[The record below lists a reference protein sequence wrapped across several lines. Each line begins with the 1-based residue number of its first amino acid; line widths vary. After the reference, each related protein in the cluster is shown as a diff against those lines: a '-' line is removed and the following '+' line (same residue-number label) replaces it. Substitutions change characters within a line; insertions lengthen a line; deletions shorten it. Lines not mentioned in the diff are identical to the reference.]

1 MTQIKANTLK
11 NYWIIDI
18 SKNFSLTEEIREKIG
33 IPYSITDDDIMYHV
47 SIDVD
52 SAYANSIYINTT
64 KVSDIENFKF
74 DTSDKLMYISV
85 SPLVTSEF
93 NVKLSVSPYCERLRD
108 MYDVNSDGSVNSAD
122 VTTIYNYIEN
132 GEKSGIPK
140 SKADVNDD
148 GIVNT
153 SDVQAVYNY
162 ILNGGTVITT
172 ITFNLS
178 FKPCKAD
185 ISNPNYGR
193 ADNMMSQNTSYAI
206 LRVNPKLTGN
216 IKLVVDSDENI
227 FLDTFKTSET
237 LSQKRFRK
245 IKINP
250 DGYYGKSVMSFMKS
264 VPSTDFYRVEQKC
277 YTMFSTTQSYE
288 SQYYDTY
295 NYGVRTNGDRLYAEN
310 FSYLAPLKINETM
323 PDFFLIFKVD
333 VNTESDA
340 LNDTAKFNYFLRHGK
355 LVKSFDFRINT
366 TLGTYI
372 RKIYDNAKDVPGDIF
387 VAYDTKNY
395 NKFNGISIDRG
406 TVTSCYESVFSEI
419 DNTNQVALNDFYTLG
434 FERNR
439 LVSKDIINFE
449 FMFDD
454 PDSEMFEANTYF
466 GLYVKMN
473 DAGEFTCINTEDGLK
488 FYGNHETFADSD
500 TISENGSYGNVIYGI
515 SSKKEFHRLRSTLN
529 SLSEDDKKYV
539 DYYAGKPYRNVC
551 TPIISQETASFDAS
565 YITVQFNK
573 LMEVGD
579 HYRII
584 IPKTNEIF
592 EVICTNNNDFL
603 TNNISEVSNNV
614 YITQGGGIY
623 YIHRVSMYIG
633 YRDDAEETI
642 KEQVERLRRAFM
654 SFTSITTFNSYI
666 LSDNTLS
673 IVISAV
679 QPIFERICATSGLET
694 DQHEALKSSTE
705 ENDTVT
711 FFGGVLPTQS
721 YLDVLNS
728 SWSTSSSAYL
738 YPIHFEIAGDRIA
751 YIMNFKAINANDKIY
766 LLGNVT
772 ANDIEDNN
780 LIYKKADGSFS
791 TIEKTIVHSI
801 NVLSDGISYT
811 DIQKDVIQYYDGRLL
826 VSVVNPDIQS
836 NRLPLYTMYPLT
848 SGICSILPIKD
859 FVYDVLDSKSVST
872 YSSDTAIGTPGEFA
886 ASAFDDSVARYDDEE
901 SFCNYIDKNDS
912 YRSKYNTFNNK
923 TVDLSNGVTDET
935 RGIYYNALY
944 KALKTQMS
952 TSLTSPYT
960 CKWCS
965 IGTDSRGK
973 KMRIMQDFSN
983 LVHSSNSYYVVS
995 DISGRENYTPNNTFI
1010 GYLTVPD
1017 KSSTQSN
1024 FEKYVKSSIDSVV
1037 SADTP
1042 VSLKNDILNGKGSLS
1057 SLIYGTGDSYDKF
1070 SKAYPSTN
1078 GIEFISAGVKIK
1090 ISALDD
1096 NIVDMPA
1103 YSGYL
1108 ATFVAV
1114 PELNRDYNTPCELI
1128 IDEIHKE
1135 LALIWYQGSDGL
1147 EYKHSLN
1154 GTYNTFYSRIFHTRK
1169 LDDNSISYISQKQ
1182 TLETPLSDTTDEYKS
1197 FINSCTNLIL
1207 ASSENEISTYVK
1219 HNKFLCMSDDIS
1231 ISNDTI
1237 LSHDLQLFINGTSTD
1252 ATNSNISKYADSYY
1266 SAIDSFCVFDGS
1278 INPPIKTLASL
1289 KTDVNNCSILI
1300 KKASGCCDLTR
1311 IANAIKISIE
1321 DPYVAT
1327 KYTKNS
1333 SGNVTKDC
1341 EGIVLPTYAE
1351 PMMKDMIEFKYSCD
1365 PDINDAFSTSFDGAN
1380 ILPKKVN
1387 TINQLWINKYTTES
1401 DYCISTGW
1409 EKLSFDVLH
1418 NVSIM
1423 QNAWSAGKY
1432 RKYYTNNGNDESY
1445 DSFPG
1450 YSTGYEPNCFINSRG
1465 ISFNSTDGT
1474 LTIGSWKNTKVIE
1487 KSKCIKFN
1495 ITDSIIYLIRF
1506 SNGYKHNWDYI
1517 KSTTDTYKSKYIKN
1531 TILNYINITSDTKF
1545 DIYMKP
1551 NSETGYTVDTYTDNI
1566 PNTATKVDVKHEL
1579 HYEKGKYYMYIYPE
1593 SKGTYFAK
1601 MTINI

>member
-18 SKNFSLTEEIREKIG
+18 SKNFSLTDEIREKIG

-47 SIDVD
+47 NVDVD

-93 NVKLSVSPYCERLRD
+93 NIILSVSPYCEKLRD
-108 MYDVNSDGSVNSAD
+108 LYDVNADGTVDSADATAIYNYMINGEASGITKRAADVNEDGEVNSAD
-122 VTTIYNYIEN
+122 V
-132 GEKSGIPK
+132 
-140 SKADVNDD
+140 A
-148 GIVNT
+148 
-153 SDVQAVYNY
+153 AVYNY
-162 ILNGGTVITT
+162 ILNGGTIITT
-172 ITFNLS
+172 IKFNLS
-178 FKPCKAD
+178 FKPCKAE
-185 ISNPNYGR
+185 ISNPNYDR
-193 ADNMMSQNTSYAI
+193 ADNMMSQNTSYAL

-216 IKLVVDSDENI
+216 VKLVVNSDENI

-264 VPSTDFYRVEQKC
+264 VPSTEFYRVEQKC
-277 YTMFSTTQSYE
+277 YSMFNTTQSYG

-295 NYGVRTNGDRLYAEN
+295 NYGVRTNNDRLYAEN
-310 FSYLAPLKINETM
+310 FSYLAPLKINEIM

-333 VNTESDA
+333 VNADSDT
-340 LNDTAKFNYFLRHGK
+340 LNDTDKFNYFLRHGK
-355 LVKSFDFRINT
+355 LVKSFDFRLNT
-366 TLGTYI
+366 ALGSYI
-372 RKIYDNAKDVPGDIF
+372 RRVYDNAKDVPGDIF

-395 NKFNGISIDRG
+395 NRFNGISIDRG
-406 TVTSCYESVFSEI
+406 TVTSCYESVFSEV
-419 DNTNQVALNDFYTLG
+419 DSTNQVALNDFYTLG

-454 PDSEMFEANTYF
+454 PDSEMFEVNTYF

-473 DAGEFTCINTEDGLK
+473 DAGEFTCINTNDGLK
-488 FYGNHETFADSD
+488 FYGSHDTFANSNM
-500 TISENGSYGNVIYGI
+500 ISEDGSYGNVIYGL
-515 SSKKEFHRLRSTLN
+515 SSKNEFHRLRSSLN
-529 SLSEDDKKYV
+529 DLSEEDKKYV
-539 DYYAGKPYRNVC
+539 DRYAGKPYRNTC
-551 TPIISQETASFDAS
+551 TPVISPETNPFDAS
-565 YITVQFNK
+565 YITVKFNK

-584 IPKTNEIF
+584 IPKTHEIY

-603 TNNISEVSNNV
+603 TNNISDVADNT
-614 YITQGGGIY
+614 YITQTGVKY

-633 YRDDAEETI
+633 YRDNTEESI
-642 KEQVERLRRAFM
+642 KEQVERLRMAFL
-654 SFTSITTFNSYI
+654 SFTDRTALNSYM
-666 LSDNTLS
+666 LSGDTFS

-679 QPIFERICATSGLET
+679 QPIFERICAASGLES
-694 DQHEALKSSTE
+694 DQREILKTTTE
-705 ENDTVT
+705 ENNSVA
-711 FFGGVLPTQS
+711 FFGCAYPVRT
-721 YLDVLNS
+721 YLNVSEPSWAAS
-728 SWSTSSSAYL
+728 STAYL
-738 YPIHFEIAGDRIA
+738 YPLHFEITGDRIA
-751 YIMNFKAINANDKIY
+751 YIMNFKTINENEKIY
-766 LLGNVT
+766 LLGNVAT
-772 ANDIEDNN
+772 SDIEGNN
-780 LIYKKADGSFS
+780 LVYKKTDGSFS
-791 TIEKTIVHSI
+791 IIEKTIVNSI

-811 DIQKDVIQYYDGRLL
+811 DVQKDVIQYYDGRLL

-872 YSSDTAIGTPGEFA
+872 YSSDRAIGTAGEFA
-886 ASAFDDSVARYDDEE
+886 VNAFDGSVARYEDEE

-923 TVDLSNGVTDET
+923 TVDLSKGVTDET

-944 KALKTQMS
+944 KTLKTQMS
-952 TSLTSPYT
+952 ISLTSPYT

-973 KMRIMQDFSN
+973 KMRIMQDFNN

-995 DISGRENYTPNNTFI
+995 DISGRENYTPNNTYI
-1010 GYLTVPD
+1010 GYLAVPD
-1017 KSSTQSN
+1017 KNSTQNN

-1042 VSLKNDILNGKGSLS
+1042 VSLKNDILNGKGALS
-1057 SLIYGTGDSYDKF
+1057 SLIYGTDDSYSKF
-1070 SKAYPSTN
+1070 SKAYTSTN

-1090 ISALDD
+1090 ISDLGNNAID
-1096 NIVDMPA
+1096 ISSYA
-1103 YSGYL
+1103 GYL
-1108 ATFVAV
+1108 ATVVAV
-1114 PELNRDYNTPCELI
+1114 PELNKDSNTPCELI
-1128 IDEIHKE
+1128 IDEVHKE
-1135 LALIWYQGSDGL
+1135 IALIWYQGTDSL
-1147 EYKHSLN
+1147 EYGHRPNKS
-1154 GTYNTFYSRIFHTRK
+1154 YNTFYSRIFHK
-1169 LDDNSISYISQKQ
+1169 YGFDYNSIAYIDKKR
-1182 TLETPLSDTTDEYKS
+1182 TLEVPLSDTSDEYKE
-1197 FINSCTNLIL
+1197 FINGCTKLIL
-1207 ASSENEISTYVK
+1207 ASSENEISTYVN
-1219 HNKFLCMSDDIS
+1219 HNKILCMSDDVSASADMIM
-1231 ISNDTI
+1231 
-1237 LSHDLQLFINGTSTD
+1237 SHNLQLFINGAKSE
-1252 ATNSNISKYADSYY
+1252 ATNLAISKYTDPYY
-1266 SAIDSFCVFDGS
+1266 SAIDAFCIFDS
-1278 INPPIKTLASL
+1278 AAVPPMKTLSSLKEDVINCAVLIKTAS
-1289 KTDVNNCSILI
+1289 DCH
-1300 KKASGCCDLTR
+1300 DFTR
-1311 IANAIKISIE
+1311 LDNVIKISIVE
-1321 DPYVAT
+1321 PYVAS
-1327 KYTKNS
+1327 KYIKDSSGHITKNC
-1333 SGNVTKDC
+1333 D
-1341 EGIVLPTYAE
+1341 GIVLPTYAE
-1351 PMMKDMIEFKYSCD
+1351 PMMKDMIEFNYTCS
-1365 PDINDAFSTSFDGAN
+1365 PDINDAFLTSFDGAN

-1423 QNAWSAGKY
+1423 ENAWSAKKY
-1432 RKYYTNNGNDESY
+1432 RKYYTNNGTDESY

-1450 YSTGYEPNCFINSRG
+1450 YSTGFEPNCFINSRG
-1465 ISFNSTDGT
+1465 ISFNSGDGKI
-1474 LTIGSWKNTKVIE
+1474 TIGSWKNTKVIE

-1495 ITDSIIYLIRF
+1495 ITDSIIYLIKF
-1506 SNGYKHNWDYI
+1506 SNGYKRTWEYI
-1517 KSTTDTYKSKYIKN
+1517 KATTEAYKSKYIKN

-1545 DIYMKP
+1545 DIYMKS
-1551 NSETGYTVDTYTDNI
+1551 NSETGYVVDTYTKDT

-1579 HYEKGKYYMYIYPE
+1579 HYEKGKYYMYVYPE